1 MSTRLFQVD
10 AFTDRPF
17 AGNPAA
23 VCLLDGPADA
33 AWMQA
38 VAAENNLPE
47 TAFVVPPDADGTRG
61 LRWFTPTVEVDLC
74 GHATLATAHVLATEA
89 GVTEESLAFA
99 TRSGVLT
106 ARVSAQGIEIDLP
119 AIPCAPL
126 TDEAQAD
133 AARAAVGARAD
144 AEVAVS
150 GGWVLVVLDS
160 TDAVRA
166 CVPDLVAVAAAA
178 PFALIVTGPGGDAG
192 DRGPDIVSRMFGPN
206 AGIDED
212 PVTGAAHCILGPFWA
227 ERLGRPRLRA
237 HQASARGGDLIV
249 EVRGDRVALTGRAV
263 TVLRADLLT

>member
-1 MSTRLFQVD
+1 VSIRLFQVD

-38 VAAENNLPE
+38 VAAENNLSE
-47 TAFVVPPDADGTRG
+47 TAFVTPPAADGTRG

-74 GHATLATAHVLATEA
+74 GHATLASAHVLATEA

-106 ARVSAQGIEIDLP
+106 ARVSEEGIAIDLP
-119 AIPCAPL
+119 AMACAPL
-126 TDEAQAD
+126 AD
-133 AARAAVGARAD
+133 AERAGAARAAVGAGPG
-144 AEVAVS
+144 AEVAES

-160 TDAVRA
+160 GAAVRA
-166 CVPDLVAVAAAA
+166 CAPDLGAVAAVA
-178 PFALIVTGPGGDAG
+178 PFALIVTGPGDDGEG
-192 DRGPDIVSRMFGPN
+192 GPDFVSRMFGPN

-212 PVTGAAHCILGPFWA
+212 PVTGAAHCLLGPFWA
-227 ERLGRPRLRA
+227 DRLGRPRLRA
-237 HQASARGGDLIV
+237 HQASARGGDLV
-249 EVRGDRVALTGRAV
+249 VDVQGDRVVLTGRAV
-263 TVLRADLLT
+263 TVLRAELLA